1 MKRYWV
7 LILLLLSLVS
17 VPVVETGCR
26 KTLAPGGA
34 YTQVGGGGIVGY
46 NTDLSIT
53 TSKDVIEVF
62 LTWEKSNRAALVKT
76 PEVRVYAD
84 KLRAEAPA
92 WIKSAV
98 ALSDAYKANP
108 TTENLN
114 AFNASMSVI
123 QAAVGQ
129 AQQYFAKAVNNK

>member
-1 MKRYWV
+1 MKR
-7 LILLLLSLVS
+7 LFHGLFLALLLCLPGLVGN
-17 VPVVETGCR
+17 GCN